1 MGGRCGSLGDI
12 WLAEWLRSVDF
23 PLQSTIKEGLSS
35 LVEVVVEVPKWS
47 FVKRSQNGIID
58 FVSPLPCLFNY
69 GSVPIIP
76 APDGDPLDAI
86 ILGKRLPLGH
96 QGIVRVKGIIKFTD
110 AGLVDNKLICTQRKP
125 GMLCVQ
131 FSIIAYRHVI
141 IPTPYIAYVNNV
153 VFTNADCVC
162 AEFYGF

>member
-1 MGGRCGSLGDI
+1 LFGFSCC
-12 WLAEWLRSVDF
+12 LAKPTLSVH
-23 PLQSTIKEGLSS
+23 
-35 LVEVVVEVPKWS
+35 VVWS
-47 FVKRSQNGIID
+47 
-58 FVSPLPCLFNY
+58 
-69 GSVPIIP
+69 
-76 APDGDPLDAI
+76 GDPLDAI

-141 IPTPYIAYVNNV
+141 IPTPYIAYVNNA

>member
-1 MGGRCGSLGDI
+1 
-12 WLAEWLRSVDF
+12 VDF
-23 PLQSTIKEGLSS
+23 PLQSTREKGLSS

-58 FVSPLPCLFNY
+58 FVSPIPCLFNY

-125 GMLCVQ
+125 GMLCV
-131 FSIIAYRHVI
+131 
-141 IPTPYIAYVNNV
+141 
-153 VFTNADCVC
+153 
-162 AEFYGF
+162 